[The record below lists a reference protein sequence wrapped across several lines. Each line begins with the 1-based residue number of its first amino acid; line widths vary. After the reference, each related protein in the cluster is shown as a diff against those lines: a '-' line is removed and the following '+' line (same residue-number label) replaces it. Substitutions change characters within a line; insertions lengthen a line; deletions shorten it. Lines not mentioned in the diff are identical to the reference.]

1 MTTIGNGGSPF
12 TASYR
17 NPRRTAASDSNSTA
31 TGQELRPFIGTLY
44 GTEDGASS
52 VPPRIESVHAPAN
65 RGRVTGGHHEAPRY
79 RGASPAGAQLE
90 RPSDARV
97 Q

>member
-31 TGQELRPFIGTLY
+31 TGRELRPFIGTLY

-52 VPPRIESVHAPAN
+52 VPPRIESVHASGEPGPSP
-65 RGRVTGGHHEAPRY
+65 RGHHEFPRH

-97 Q
+97 R